1 MALFAAVL
9 MTLAA
14 RQVPQAHLAPAA
26 VSMTTTEDTDAATKK
41 RRLPLP
47 SAHRVR
53 TVAAAAAVVIA
64 LSTAVNLAL
73 DARTSAD
80 VVVAARDTLPQFLA
94 ADQGAP
100 VSYRVL
106 VLDQTKD
113 GTVTY
118 RVLSGDGAVVLDGRV
133 GVSNDSAGA
142 DQRLLAAAVANLVG
156 GGEGT
161 SGTLAAWGVGAI
173 VVSPTAG
180 RVDAALERL
189 PEYAIA
195 GAGDK
200 GSTWKVSRPG
210 SDVPPSFAWET
221 SGGDATRVLPADGA
235 HVDAVIAPG
244 AGDRM
249 VVLATPPSDRWEAT
263 LAGVRLES
271 TEDAGRQAF
280 VLGDSGGRLEI
291 IYRDRTYRA
300 WWLAGVVLIGLAA
313 VASVPVRPRAL
324 TRGRS

>member
-1 MALFAAVL
+1 V
-9 MTLAA
+9 
-14 RQVPQAHLAPAA
+14 
-26 VSMTTTEDTDAATKK
+26 
-41 RRLPLP
+41 
-47 SAHRVR
+47 
-53 TVAAAAAVVIA
+53 
-64 LSTAVNLAL
+64 LSTAISLAL
-73 DARTSAD
+73 DARTSAG
-80 VVVAARDTLPQFLA
+80 VGVAARDTLPQFLA

-100 VSYRVL
+100 VSHRVL

-118 RVLSGDGAVVLDGRV
+118 RVLSGDGAVVLDGRA
-133 GVSNDSAGA
+133 GVPNDSGGA
-142 DQRLLAAAVANLVG
+142 DQRMLAGAVANLVG

-173 VVSPTAG
+173 VVAPTAI
-180 RVDAALERL
+180 RVDAALDRL
-189 PEYAIA
+189 PEYTIA

-221 SGGDATRVLPADGA
+221 ANGDATRVLPADG
-235 HVDAVIAPG
+235 VRVNAVIAPG
-244 AGDRM
+244 PGDRL

-263 LAGVRLES
+263 LAGVPLAS
-271 TEDAGRQAF
+271 TDDAGRQAF

-291 IYRDRTYRA
+291 IYRDQTYRA
-300 WWLAGVVLIGLAA
+300 WWLAGVLLIGLAA

-324 TRGRS
+324 TRGHA